1 MLTAAPGFTM
11 IRWIAFDDETAEAV
25 VSRFK
30 RGAAEIHRGQP
41 LDAALNLGRPSLL
54 LLPSETPGRLLLA
67 RLEPK
72 VEPAPKIPQALGSW
86 EGRERL
92 EPPIFAQRRKPPQPE
107 LANRKK
113 WWQRRSA

>member
-1 MLTAAPGFTM
+1 M

-30 RGAAEIHRGQP
+30 RGAAEIHRCEP

-54 LLPSETPGRLLLA
+54 LLPSDTPGRLLLA

-72 VEPAPKIPQALGSW
+72 AESSADASGSGHAKGFRELIS
-86 EGRERL
+86 EG
-92 EPPIFAQRRKPPQPE
+92 PILKRAPQPVRHG
-107 LANRKK
+107 AKRK

>member
-1 MLTAAPGFTM
+1 M

-30 RGAAEIHRGQP
+30 RGAAEIHRCEP

-54 LLPSETPGRLLLA
+54 LLPSHTPGRLLLA

-72 VEPAPKIPQALGSW
+72 AEDAANASSSGHAKGFRELIS
-86 EGRERL
+86 EGPVLKR
-92 EPPIFAQRRKPPQPE
+92 PPQPVRHD
-107 LANRKK
+107 AKRK

>member
-1 MLTAAPGFTM
+1 M

-30 RGAAEIHRGQP
+30 RGAAEIHRCEP

-54 LLPSETPGRLLLA
+54 LLPSHTPGMLLLA

-72 VEPAPKIPQALGSW
+72 AENAASASSSSQAKGFRELIS
-86 EGRERL
+86 EGPVLKR
-92 EPPIFAQRRKPPQPE
+92 PPQSVRQG
-107 LANRKK
+107 AKRR

>member
-1 MLTAAPGFTM
+1 M

-41 LDAALNLGRPSLL
+41 LDAALNLGRPSVL
-54 LLPSETPGRLLLA
+54 LLPSGTPGRLLVA

-72 VEPAPKIPQALGSW
+72 SEHAAVTSNSTQGKGFRELIT
-86 EGRERL
+86 EGPVLKR
-92 EPPIFAQRRKPPQPE
+92 PPQPPVRRE
-107 LANRKK
+107 TKRK

>member
-1 MLTAAPGFTM
+1 M

-30 RGAAEIHRGQP
+30 RGAAEIHRCEP

-54 LLPSETPGRLLLA
+54 LLPSDTPGRLLLA
-67 RLEPK
+67 RMEPK
-72 VEPAPKIPQALGSW
+72 AENSADVSSSIRGRGFRELIS
-86 EGRERL
+86 EGPVLKR
-92 EPPIFAQRRKPPQPE
+92 PPQPVRQE
-107 LANRKK
+107 TKRK

>member
-25 VSRFK
+25 MSRFK

-72 VEPAPKIPQALGSW
+72 SEPAPKIPHAPGSS

-92 EPPIFAQRRKPPQPE
+92 EPAVFGQRRQPPQPE

>member
-1 MLTAAPGFTM
+1 M

-30 RGAAEIHRGQP
+30 RGAAEIQGCEP

-54 LLPSETPGRLLLA
+54 LLPSDTPGRLLMA
-67 RLEPK
+67 HLEPK
-72 VEPAPKIPQALGSW
+72 ADSATILSSRANGFRALIDQGPVLK
-86 EGRERL
+86 R
-92 EPPIFAQRRKPPQPE
+92 PPQPVRQE
-107 LANRKK
+107 AKRK

>member
-1 MLTAAPGFTM
+1 M

-30 RGAAEIHRGQP
+30 RGAAEIHRCEP

-54 LLPSETPGRLLLA
+54 LLPSHTPGRLLLA

-72 VEPAPKIPQALGSW
+72 AESAADAYSSIHGRGFRELIS
-86 EGRERL
+86 EGPVLKR
-92 EPPIFAQRRKPPQPE
+92 PPQPVRQE
-107 LANRKK
+107 TKRK
-113 WWQRRSA
+113 WWHRRSA